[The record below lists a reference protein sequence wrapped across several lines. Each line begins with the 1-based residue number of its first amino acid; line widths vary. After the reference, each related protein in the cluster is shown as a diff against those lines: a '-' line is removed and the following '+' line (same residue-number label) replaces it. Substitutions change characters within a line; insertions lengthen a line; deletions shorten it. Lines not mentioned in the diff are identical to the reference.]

1 MLESSHSA
9 SSVYQKLTEMRSVR
23 TFDLYS
29 AYISQILE
37 PSPQRQLKFWL
48 NNWRHKRA
56 SCRIL
61 FESKYVSKK
70 ESTNTFYVDILFEI
84 WVRGCKFWLDSTIF
98 FFEIFDTYFDLG
110 DILKKVKIWFRI
122 WKCWENCRQIS
133 LCALTFES
141 ARSVLFFC
149 KPVLNPQNPWG

>member
-1 MLESSHSA
+1 
-9 SSVYQKLTEMRSVR
+9 MRSVI
-23 TFDLYS
+23 TLDLHS

-48 NNWRHKRA
+48 NNWRHKCA

-98 FFEIFDTYFDLG
+98 F
-110 DILKKVKIWFRI
+110 LKYLTPIWFRI

-133 LCALTFES
+133 LCALTWLDFWIWQVSSFFLQACIES
-141 ARSVLFFC
+141 S
-149 KPVLNPQNPWG
+149 KPMRLNIV